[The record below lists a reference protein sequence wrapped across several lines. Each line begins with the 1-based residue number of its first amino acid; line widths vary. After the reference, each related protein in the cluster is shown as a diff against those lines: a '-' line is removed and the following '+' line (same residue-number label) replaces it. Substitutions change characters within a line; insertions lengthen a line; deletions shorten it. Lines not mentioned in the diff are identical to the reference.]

1 MFFCDN
7 HTHSLISPDS
17 NAPLADMA
25 RQAVSLGLDELCVT
39 DHCDLVDGSGR
50 PVDVFDWPAAKEQV
64 RRVQAQV
71 GNKLTLRLGLELGSA
86 VYDPDLARRI
96 LAHGSPELDFVL
108 GSLHNWLGERDNIDL
123 YYTDYTGD
131 PALARH
137 CVERCLAHTW
147 TLVTD
152 CPDCYDSLAH
162 IIYPLR
168 YIQRDGLSL
177 TLDGYEE
184 QVRAIF
190 TQVART
196 GHALE
201 VNTCRGRSLAE
212 WKPLLG
218 WFRECGG
225 EYVTLGSDAHRPQDL
240 AKGLREAAQLLS
252 QAGFRYVTTYEKRK
266 PMPHTISE

>member
-1 MFFCDN
+1 MYFCDI
-7 HTHSLISPDS
+7 HTHSLLSPDS

-25 RQAVSLGLDELCVT
+25 QRAVALGLDELCVT

-50 PVDVFDWPAAKEQV
+50 PVNSFDWPAAKEQF
-64 RRVQAQV
+64 RRVQAQA
-71 GNKLTLRLGLELGSA
+71 GGRLNLRLGLELGSA
-86 VYDPDLARRI
+86 VYDPAIARHI
-96 LAHGSPELDFVL
+96 LAGGGDELDFVL
-108 GSLHNWLGERDNIDL
+108 GSLHNWLGERDNSDL

-131 PALARH
+131 LPLARH
-137 CVERCLAHTW
+137 CVEHCLDHTW
-147 TLVTD
+147 TLVTE

-201 VNTCRGRSLAE
+201 VNTCRGRNLAE
-212 WKPLLG
+212 WLPLLR
-218 WFRECGG
+218 WFQECGG

-240 AKGLREAAQLLS
+240 GKGVQEAAGLLEA
-252 QAGFRYVTTYEKRK
+252 AGFRYVTTYEKRR
-266 PMPHTISE
+266 PVPHLL